1 MEATEV
7 SIDRW
12 MVKED
17 VEGVCVCNGISLNLK
32 KEWNLAFCNHK
43 DGPRECYAKWNMS
56 DREREIVYDL
66 NNMWNRKK
74 QINKANEQIKQN
86 RRRFVDTENE
96 LGVTR
101 KEESRGVV
109 KIGEGD

>member
-1 MEATEV
+1 MKPKLRT
-7 SIDRW
+7 RQ
-12 MVKED
+12 
-17 VEGVCVCNGISLNLK
+17 
-32 KEWNLAFCNHK
+32 
-43 DGPRECYAKWNMS
+43 
-56 DREREIVYDL
+56 
-66 NNMWNRKK
+66 

-109 KIGEGD
+109 FR